1 MIMTT
6 EQETD
11 SNGAG
16 QGSTRTVSFTAR
28 DITGLHEITVDD
40 MPAAA
45 PVGDVARSL
54 ANRLNLP
61 ANVSWSLRNDR
72 TGDYLRDDADLG
84 GEVPE
89 KGAKLTITP
98 RTHLG

>member
-1 MIMTT
+1 M
-6 EQETD
+6 
-11 SNGAG
+11 
-16 QGSTRTVSFTAR
+16 SFTAR
-28 DITGLHEITVDD
+28 DITGLHEITVTD

-45 PVGDVARSL
+45 PVGEVARSL

-72 TGDYLRDDADLG
+72 GGDYLKDDADLG
-84 GEVPE
+84 KEIPAE
-89 KGAKLTITP
+89 GAKLTITP